1 MSARHTCFHKELLT
15 QVKFSGLV
23 IVSNKGNLMI
33 THRSSP
39 IRIKIEKIILNM
51 RILFSRIYATQSRTD
66 LKVTGLLSRIYAF
79 LSKSLHT

>member
-23 IVSNKGNLMI
+23 IVSNKENLI